1 MSIASPTPD
10 SFHLTQT
17 QHIGSKSAF
26 HPTIYAFP
34 AAVSLAGASAPFA
47 TVQVPRVKADDGAA
61 VRIDEHVRLSDEKA
75 FAKFAKTV
83 MMQEEFGLNVQGQA
97 GLKLGGLPR
106 VGVDYNKTVNMKG
119 EFRLLDGGW

>member
-1 MSIASPTPD
+1 M
-10 SFHLTQT
+10 
-17 QHIGSKSAF
+17 
-26 HPTIYAFP
+26 
-34 AAVSLAGASAPFA
+34 
-47 TVQVPRVKADDGAA
+47 KADDGAA

-75 FAKFAKTV
+75 FAEFAKTV
-83 MMQEEFGLNVQGQA
+83 MLQEEFGLNVQGQA